1 MSTSTVT
8 TQQTQR
14 SFRLAGEE
22 QIKSAE
28 SDAQFQSVARGDRNG
43 TLKLRGIPTFSDP
56 LEKRKWMKE
65 HMAAAFRYFGK
76 MGYAE
81 GVSGHISMRGILQPF
96 QWETSLLAAANL
108 SLRPCSERP
117 LLDEPLCQAL
127 FHHQGLR
134 SGLGGQ

>member
-8 TQQTQR
+8 AQQTQR
-14 SFRLAGEE
+14 SFLLAGEE
-22 QIKSAE
+22 QIQSAAN
-28 SDAQFQSVARGDRNG
+28 DTQFQSVARGNRNG

-81 GVSGHISMRGILQPF
+81 GVSGHISMRGIHEL
-96 QWETSLLAAANL
+96 SKRAIL
-108 SLRPCSERP
+108 SLTVANVSIRPCSQGS
-117 LLDEPLCQAL
+117 LLDEPFCQAL
-127 FHHQGLR
+127 LYHQGFR
-134 SGLGGQ
+134 PSPGG

>member
-1 MSTSTVT
+1 VKLLIVILPITINMSTSTVT

-14 SFRLAGEE
+14 SFLLAGEE
-22 QIKSAE
+22 QIQSAAN
-28 SDAQFQSVARGDRNG
+28 DTQFQSVARGNRNG

-81 GVSGHISMRGILQPF
+81 GVSGHISMRGIHEKF
-96 QWETSLLAAANL
+96 Q
-108 SLRPCSERP
+108 
-117 LLDEPLCQAL
+117 
-127 FHHQGLR
+127 
-134 SGLGGQ
+134 